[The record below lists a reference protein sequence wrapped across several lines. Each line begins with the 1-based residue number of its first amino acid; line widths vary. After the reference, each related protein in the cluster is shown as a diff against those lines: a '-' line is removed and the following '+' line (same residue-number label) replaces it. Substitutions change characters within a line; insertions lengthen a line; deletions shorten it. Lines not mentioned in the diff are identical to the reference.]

1 MPRSTQEPAP
11 SLSPSNT
18 GLSPSVVELSSSL
31 LLTTHESE
39 TPALQP
45 RLNEFSRFGLI
56 PVRSPLLGESRL
68 ISLPAGTEMFHFP
81 ALARTDLC
89 IQSGVMEH
97 DFHWVAPFRD
107 PRIKG
112 CFAPPRGL
120 SQHTTSFIAFRR
132 QGIHLMLLS
141 TYSRNKLPFH
151 PYSIVNE
158 PFPKRTFR
166 KVPVV
171 TPIRIHESFAPSF
184 SARLAFSILLFWW
197 SWTESNRLPP
207 ACKAGALPNELQ
219 PLITMVGLERLEL
232 STSRLSGV
240 RSNHLSYRP
249 DSLVRCPGSLQV
261 KSEWEVYFP

>member
-1 MPRSTQEPAP
+1 MPRSTQVPAP

-81 ALARTDLC
+81 ALARTNLC
-89 IQSGVMEH
+89 IQFGVMEH
-97 DFHWVAPFRD
+97 DFHWVAPFRYL
-107 PRIKG
+107 RIKG

-158 PFPKRTFR
+158 PFPDCSGKC
-166 KVPVV
+166 
-171 TPIRIHESFAPSF
+171 
-184 SARLAFSILLFWW
+184 RL
-197 SWTESNRLPP
+197 
-207 ACKAGALPNELQ
+207 
-219 PLITMVGLERLEL
+219 
-232 STSRLSGV
+232 
-240 RSNHLSYRP
+240 
-249 DSLVRCPGSLQV
+249 
-261 KSEWEVYFP
+261 

>member
-1 MPRSTQEPAP
+1 MPRSTQVPAP

-132 QGIHLMLLS
+132 QGIL
-141 TYSRNKLPFH
+141 
-151 PYSIVNE
+151 NE

-171 TPIRIHESFAPSF
+171 TPIRIHEDFAPSF
-184 SARLAFSILLFWW
+184 SARLANTSIV
-197 SWTESNRLPP
+197 
-207 ACKAGALPNELQ
+207 KELQ
-219 PLITMVGLERLEL
+219 LYRNNER
-232 STSRLSGV
+232 
-240 RSNHLSYRP
+240 
-249 DSLVRCPGSLQV
+249 PG
-261 KSEWEVYFP
+261 